1 MIKLNHFSFSYIKD
15 HIILDDLSFEITK
28 GEKVGL
34 IGCNGAGKSTLL
46 KTIIGIELNGEGEL
60 KVCDFSVNNDN
71 LIQIRKHIGY
81 VFQDS
86 DNQLFMSSV
95 YDDVAFGAINEG
107 LKGEELE
114 KRVNQ
119 ALQLVHMEK
128 QKYEKI
134 YRLSGGQ
141 KKRAAIATVL
151 SMRPDILLFDEP
163 SAALDPQHRRQLMN
177 VLNELPY
184 TMLIASHDLDFIYD
198 TCDRVLLLSNG
209 KVAADGK
216 AQDILTNRTLLETNG
231 LELPLSFSRMNQSIR
246 GE

>member
-1 MIKLNHFSFSYIKD
+1 MIRLNHFSFSYIENR
-15 HIILDDLSFEITK
+15 IILDDLTFHIQK

-46 KTIIGIELNGEGEL
+46 KTIIGIEHGQGEL
-60 KVCDFSVNNDN
+60 KVTDLTMNNQN
-71 LIQIRKHIGY
+71 LASIRSHIGY

-95 YDDVAFGAINEG
+95 YEDVAFGPMNEG
-107 LKGEELE
+107 LQGDELE
-114 KRVNQ
+114 ERINK
-119 ALQLVHMEK
+119 ALDLVHMQEK
-128 QKYEKI
+128 KHEKI
-134 YRLSGGQ
+134 YRLSGGE

-163 SAALDPQHRRQLMN
+163 SVSLDPKHRRGLIN

-209 KVAADGK
+209 KLVADGPT
-216 AQDILTNRTLLETNG
+216 QDILTNKKLLEENG
-231 LELPLSFSRMNQSIR
+231 LELPLSFSRQKSI
-246 GE
+246 

>member
-1 MIKLNHFSFSYIKD
+1 MITLNHFSYSYISG
-15 HIILDDLSFEITK
+15 HTVLDDLSFTINE
-28 GEKVGL
+28 GESVGL

-46 KTIIGIELNGEGEL
+46 KTIIGIELGGEGEI
-60 KVCDFSVNNDN
+60 KVHDLEVDQNHLSE
-71 LIQIRKHIGY
+71 IRKHIGY

-95 YDDVAFGAINEG
+95 YDDVAFGPMNEG
-107 LKGEELE
+107 LSGKDLEE
-114 KRVNQ
+114 RVDQ
-119 ALQLVHMEK
+119 ALKLVHMEDK
-128 QKYEKI
+128 KYEKI

-163 SAALDPQHRRQLMN
+163 SAALDPKHRRQLMN

-198 TCDRVLLLSNG
+198 TCDRVLLLSDG
-209 KVAADGK
+209 KVVADGNAK
-216 AQDILTNRTLLETNG
+216 EILSNQELLESNG
-231 LELPLSFSRMNQSIR
+231 LELPLSFSRMHKD
-246 GE
+246 

>member
-1 MIKLNHFSFSYIKD
+1 MITLNHFSYSYLKE
-15 HIILDDLSFEITK
+15 HTVLDDLTFHIKE
-28 GEKVGL
+28 GECVGL

-46 KTIIGIELNGEGEL
+46 KTIIGIELGGQGEI
-60 KVCDFSVNNDN
+60 SVHGLPVDQFH
-71 LIQIRKHIGY
+71 LADIRKHIGY

-95 YDDVAFGAINEG
+95 YDDVAFGPINEG
-107 LKGEELE
+107 LTGKELE
-114 KRVNQ
+114 ERVDH
-119 ALQLVHMEK
+119 ALEFVHMEDK
-128 QKYEKI
+128 KHEKI

-163 SAALDPQHRRQLMN
+163 SAALDPKHRRQLIN

-198 TCDRVLLLSNG
+198 TCDRVLLLSEG
-209 KVAADGK
+209 KVVADGP
-216 AQDILTNRTLLETNG
+216 AEDILSNKELLENNG
-231 LELPLSFSRMNQSIR
+231 LELPLSFSRMHKD
-246 GE
+246 

>member
-1 MIKLNHFSFSYIKD
+1 MITLNHFSYSYISN
-15 HIILDDLSFEITK
+15 HTVLDDLSFTIKE
-28 GEKVGL
+28 GESVGL

-46 KTIIGIELNGEGEL
+46 KTIIGIELGGEGEI
-60 KVCDFSVNNDN
+60 KVHDLPVDQAHLSE
-71 LIQIRKHIGY
+71 IRKHIGY

-95 YDDVAFGAINEG
+95 YDDVAFGPMNEG
-107 LKGEELE
+107 LSG
-114 KRVNQ
+114 Q
-119 ALQLVHMEK
+119 ALEERVDQALKLVHMEDK
-128 QKYEKI
+128 KHEKI

-163 SAALDPQHRRQLMN
+163 SAALDPKHRRQLMN

-209 KVAADGK
+209 KVVADGNAK
-216 AQDILTNRTLLETNG
+216 EVLSNKELLESNG
-231 LELPLSFSRMNQSIR
+231 LELPLSFSRMHKD
-246 GE
+246 